1 MLSSFEL
8 NFDLS
13 EEMNAI
19 TYENTELKKDTP
31 IKIYIPTLM
40 SGIPRGS
47 KPEQYNLQTDG
58 KGVFKNKT
66 KKPVLTTNILKEQN
80 YMKAKYNTETTS
92 NDLDTVTNVLT
103 DYLETHIDPDVH
115 SISQKGF
122 KYTIK
127 KGSPIRVQFLNGKI
141 SKLSYYITS
150 MTNAVKRL
158 V

>member
-1 MLSSFEL
+1 
-8 NFDLS
+8 
-13 EEMNAI
+13 
-19 TYENTELKKDTP
+19 
-31 IKIYIPTLM
+31 
-40 SGIPRGS
+40 
-47 KPEQYNLQTDG
+47 
-58 KGVFKNKT
+58 
-66 KKPVLTTNILKEQN
+66 
-80 YMKAKYNTETTS
+80 MKAKYNTETTS

-103 DYLETHIDPDVH
+103 DYSETHIDSDVH

-122 KYTIK
+122 QYTIK